1 VHSLPRPFPCPKNQS
16 SAPHLEFV
24 SSRKNHFGGKWLD
37 VVYAVEGNICALY
50 FLAPFCVPK
59 VSLPLN
65 LKLCFVLEGS
75 RKVVHFWVPI
85 WVFAL
90 LQNSQVATLASFRP
104 SPTRHSLPDSWNVR
118 EILGVVV
125 CPIGPGFSQSLRFWG
140 LHALGMCLPAWI
152 SAPSRSVSVRNPT

>member
-1 VHSLPRPFPCPKNQS
+1 MCGHPCLFIFCLFPLSPFFAPAGIPRGWIIQCFNTIWGRNCAFTSSALYSLPKEDSPLLN
-16 SAPHLEFV
+16 
-24 SSRKNHFGGKWLD
+24 
-37 VVYAVEGNICALY
+37 
-50 FLAPFCVPK
+50 PK
-59 VSLPLN
+59 V
-65 LKLCFVLEGS
+65 CFVLEGS
-75 RKVVHFWVPI
+75 RRVVHFWVPI

-140 LHALGMCLPAWI
+140 PHALGMCLPAWI

>member
-1 VHSLPRPFPCPKNQS
+1 MYGHPCSLYLLLVSPFLLARAGIPRDWIIQCFNTIWGRNCAFYFLGPLLSPKRRQS
-16 SAPHLEFV
+16 SAQPE
-24 SSRKNHFGGKWLD
+24 NM
-37 VVYAVEGNICALY
+37 
-50 FLAPFCVPK
+50 
-59 VSLPLN
+59 
-65 LKLCFVLEGS
+65 LCLGRFQKG
-75 RKVVHFWVPI
+75 RPFWVPI

-140 LHALGMCLPAWI
+140 PHALGMCLPAWI